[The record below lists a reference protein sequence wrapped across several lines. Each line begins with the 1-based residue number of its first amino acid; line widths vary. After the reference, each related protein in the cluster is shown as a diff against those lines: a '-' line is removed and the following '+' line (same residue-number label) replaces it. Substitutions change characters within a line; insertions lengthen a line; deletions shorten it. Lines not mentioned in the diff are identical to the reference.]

1 MAAWS
6 ALSSCTHRLYTG
18 RPALVPG
25 SDWERAARGSDWER
39 SLLVAARR
47 FAGFLLPRAPKIKG
61 GWERCERT
69 TPRRTSWLLSL
80 PTFPMPRRL
89 ARRVDAEGRAVDAP
103 CNRSHHELHQNQ
115 HHLMPGVVLQRVDS
129 MRTTVVLDDQ
139 LLEQAQRMTGLT
151 GRTALLRAGLRAL
164 IELESARRLARL
176 GGTEP
181 KLEEI
186 PRRRGKSA

>member
-1 MAAWS
+1 
-6 ALSSCTHRLYTG
+6 
-18 RPALVPG
+18 
-25 SDWERAARGSDWER
+25 
-39 SLLVAARR
+39 
-47 FAGFLLPRAPKIKG
+47 
-61 GWERCERT
+61 
-69 TPRRTSWLLSL
+69 
-80 PTFPMPRRL
+80 
-89 ARRVDAEGRAVDAP
+89 
-103 CNRSHHELHQNQ
+103 
-115 HHLMPGVVLQRVDS
+115 